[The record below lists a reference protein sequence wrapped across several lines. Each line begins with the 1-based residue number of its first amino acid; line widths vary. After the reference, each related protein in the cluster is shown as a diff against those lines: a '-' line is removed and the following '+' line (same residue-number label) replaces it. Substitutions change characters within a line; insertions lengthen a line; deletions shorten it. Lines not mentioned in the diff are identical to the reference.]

1 MSRTDNTMPLRLQ
14 EEDGKVFMRNVG
26 GTYTGVGEAC
36 NLYERRA
43 RQRVRI
49 ALLKG
54 VEPEPTRHRGRAKW
68 EYW

>member
-1 MSRTDNTMPLRLQ
+1 MSRTDNTMPTRLQ
-14 EEDGKVFMRNVG
+14 YEDGKTFHTRG
-26 GTYTGVGEAC
+26 GSYAGIGRDC

-43 RQRVRI
+43 RQRVRL

-54 VEPEPTRHRGRAKW
+54 VEPESTRHRGRAKW